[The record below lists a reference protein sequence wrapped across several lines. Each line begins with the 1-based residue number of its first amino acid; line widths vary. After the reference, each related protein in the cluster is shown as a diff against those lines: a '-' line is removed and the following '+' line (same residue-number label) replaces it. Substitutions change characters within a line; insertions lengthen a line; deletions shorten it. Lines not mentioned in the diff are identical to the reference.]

1 MLSDNRESMQ
11 PFFPRAMI
19 RYVISTLLVGAA
31 VLLTFAIQPVLGG
44 KATLIFFAI
53 AVALSAAYGGLWP
66 GLFTTLLSVFTAGLL
81 FQHSTFLLA
90 PSQSSLVLFAFL
102 GVTISAIIHL
112 LHRANA
118 SVVATRTQL
127 ERANKQ
133 LSQRTDA
140 LSRSNEE
147 LKQFAYAL
155 SHDLQGPLRNVGTLT
170 ALLVRR
176 NSEILDKDSKEY
188 AQLIVT
194 GVQRMESMIKG
205 LLDYTTATVDIQ
217 DNAVS
222 NSHTVFEQVL
232 HNLRYLIDTESAVI
246 TFDELP
252 IVQANDDR
260 LAQVFSNL
268 ITNAI
273 KYRGNGKPKIHVT
286 ATDNGTEWNFKVKDN
301 GIGIDM
307 KHADEIF
314 VLFKRLHSSEQYDGS
329 GIGLA
334 VCKTVIER
342 FGGQIWVESEPS
354 KGSTFLFTI
363 PKVTP
368 ASSKPPGQAV
378 TESLVQSRKAGA
390 N

>member
-1 MLSDNRESMQ
+1 MLTLL
-11 PFFPRAMI
+11 PRAMI
-19 RYVISTLLVGAA
+19 RYVMSTLLVGAA

-66 GLFTTLLSVFTAGLL
+66 GLFTTLLSVFAAGLL
-81 FQHSTFLLA
+81 FQNSTYLLA
-90 PSQSSLVLFAFL
+90 QSQSSLVLFAVL
-102 GVTISAIIHL
+102 GATISAIIHL
-112 LHRANA
+112 LHRAHAN
-118 SVVATRTQL
+118 VVAARTQL

-147 LKQFAYAL
+147 LQQFAYAL
-155 SHDLQGPLRNVGTLT
+155 SHDLQTPLRNIGTLT

-217 DNAVS
+217 DKAVS
-222 NSHTVFEQVL
+222 NSNTVFEQVL
-232 HNLRYLIDTESAVI
+232 HNLRYLIDTEGAVI
-246 TFDELP
+246 TFDDLP
-252 IVQANDDR
+252 VVQGNDDR
-260 LAQVFSNL
+260 LTQVFSNL

-273 KYRGNGKPKIHVT
+273 KYRGNRKPKIHVT
-286 ATDNGTEWNFKVKDN
+286 ATDNGTEWIFKVKDN

-314 VLFKRLHSSEQYDGS
+314 VLFKRLHGSEEYDGS

-354 KGSTFLFTI
+354 KGSTFFFTI
-363 PKVTP
+363 PKVTA

>member
-1 MLSDNRESMQ
+1 MQ
-11 PFFPRAMI
+11 TFLPRAML
-19 RYVISTLLVGAA
+19 RYGMSALLAGAA
-31 VLLTFAIQPVLGG
+31 ALLTLAIQPLLGG

-53 AVALSAAYGGLWP
+53 AVAMSAAYGGLWP
-66 GLFTTLLSVFTAGLL
+66 GLLTTLLSMIAVGLL
-81 FQHSTFLLA
+81 FQNSNYLLA
-90 PSQSSLVLFAFL
+90 QSQSSLVLFAVL
-102 GVTISAIIHL
+102 GLTISAIIHL

-118 SVVATRTQL
+118 NVVTARTAL

-133 LSQRTDA
+133 LSERTEA

-147 LKQFAYAL
+147 LRQFAYAL
-155 SHDLQGPLRNVGTLT
+155 SHDLQAPLRNIGTLT

-176 NSEILDKDSKEY
+176 NNEILDKDSKEY
-188 AQLIVT
+188 ADLIVT

-205 LLDYTTATVDIQ
+205 LLDYTTAAVDIQ
-217 DNAVS
+217 DRSVANS
-222 NSHTVFEQVL
+222 NTIFEKAL
-232 HNLRYLIDTESAVI
+232 HNLRYLIDTEGAVI
-246 TFDELP
+246 TCDELP

-273 KYRGNGKPKIHVT
+273 KYCGNRKPKIHVS
-286 ATDNGTEWNFKVKDN
+286 ATDNGTEWIFKVADN

-314 VLFKRLHSSEQYDGS
+314 VLFKRLPGSQERDGS

-342 FGGQIWVESEPS
+342 FGGQIWVESEPG
-354 KGSTFLFTI
+354 KGSTFFFTI
-363 PKVTP
+363 PKITA
-368 ASSKPPGQAV
+368 ASSKLPGQAL
-378 TESLVQSRKAGA
+378 TESLARSRNAGA

>member
-1 MLSDNRESMQ
+1 MQ
-11 PFFPRAMI
+11 TFLPRAVL
-19 RYVISTLLVGAA
+19 RYGMSALLAGAA
-31 VLLTFAIQPVLGG
+31 ALLTLAIQPLLGG

-53 AVALSAAYGGLWP
+53 AVAMSAAYGGLWP
-66 GLFTTLLSVFTAGLL
+66 GLLTTLLSMIAVGLL
-81 FQHSTFLLA
+81 FQNSNYLLA
-90 PSQSSLVLFAFL
+90 QSQSSLVLFAVL
-102 GVTISAIIHL
+102 GLTISAIIHL

-118 SVVATRTQL
+118 NVVTARTAL

-133 LSQRTDA
+133 LSERTEA

-147 LKQFAYAL
+147 LRQFAYAL
-155 SHDLQGPLRNVGTLT
+155 SHDLQAPLRNIGTLT

-176 NSEILDKDSKEY
+176 NNEILDKDSKEY
-188 AQLIVT
+188 ADLIVT

-205 LLDYTTATVDIQ
+205 LLDYTTAAVDIQ
-217 DNAVS
+217 DRSVANS
-222 NSHTVFEQVL
+222 NTIFEKVL
-232 HNLRYLIDTESAVI
+232 HNLRYLIDTEAAVI
-246 TFDELP
+246 TCDELP
-252 IVQANDDR
+252 VVQANDDR

-273 KYRGNGKPKIHVT
+273 KYRGNRKPKIHVS
-286 ATDNGTEWNFKVKDN
+286 ATDNGTEWIFKVADN

-314 VLFKRLHSSEQYDGS
+314 VLFKRLPGSQERDGS

-342 FGGQIWVESEPS
+342 FGGQIWVESEPG
-354 KGSTFLFTI
+354 KGSTFFFTI
-363 PKVTP
+363 PKITA
-368 ASSKPPGQAV
+368 ASSKLPGQEL
-378 TESLVQSRKAGA
+378 TESLARSRNAGA

>member
-1 MLSDNRESMQ
+1 MQ
-11 PFFPRAMI
+11 TFLPRAML
-19 RYVISTLLVGAA
+19 RYGMSALLAGAA
-31 VLLTFAIQPVLGG
+31 ALLTLAIQPLLGG

-53 AVALSAAYGGLWP
+53 AVAMSAAYGGLWP
-66 GLFTTLLSVFTAGLL
+66 GLLTTLLSMIAVGLL
-81 FQHSTFLLA
+81 FQNSNYLLA
-90 PSQSSLVLFAFL
+90 QSQSSLVLFAVL
-102 GVTISAIIHL
+102 GLTISAIIHL

-118 SVVATRTQL
+118 NVVTARTAL

-133 LSQRTDA
+133 LSERTEA

-147 LKQFAYAL
+147 LRQFAYAL
-155 SHDLQGPLRNVGTLT
+155 SHDLQAPLRNIGTLT

-176 NSEILDKDSKEY
+176 NNEILDKDSKEY
-188 AQLIVT
+188 ADLIVT

-205 LLDYTTATVDIQ
+205 LLDYTTAAVDIQ
-217 DNAVS
+217 DRSVANS
-222 NSHTVFEQVL
+222 NTIFEKAL
-232 HNLRYLIDTESAVI
+232 HNLRYLIDTEGAVI
-246 TFDELP
+246 TCDELP

-273 KYRGNGKPKIHVT
+273 KYRGNRKPKIHVS
-286 ATDNGTEWNFKVKDN
+286 ATDNGTEWIFKVADN

-314 VLFKRLHSSEQYDGS
+314 VLFKRLPGSQERDGS

-342 FGGQIWVESEPS
+342 FGGQIWVESEPG
-354 KGSTFLFTI
+354 KGSTFFFTI
-363 PKVTP
+363 PKITA
-368 ASSKPPGQAV
+368 ASSKLPGQAL
-378 TESLVQSRKAGA
+378 TESLARSRNAGA

>member
-1 MLSDNRESMQ
+1 
-11 PFFPRAMI
+11 MI
-19 RYVISTLLVGAA
+19 RYVLSTLLVGAA

-66 GLFTTLLSVFTAGLL
+66 GLFTTLLSVFAAGLL
-81 FQHSTFLLA
+81 FQNSTYLLA
-90 PSQSSLVLFAFL
+90 QSQSSLVLFAVL

-112 LHRANA
+112 LHRAHAN
-118 SVVATRTQL
+118 VVAARTQL
-127 ERANKQ
+127 ERVNKQ

-147 LKQFAYAL
+147 LQQFAYAL
-155 SHDLQGPLRNVGTLT
+155 SHDLQTPLRNIGTLT

-217 DNAVS
+217 DRAVS
-222 NSHTVFEQVL
+222 NSNTVLEQVL

-273 KYRGNGKPKIHVT
+273 KYRGDRKPKVHVT
-286 ATDNGTEWNFKVKDN
+286 ATDNGTEWIFKVKDN

-307 KHADEIF
+307 QHADEIF

-342 FGGQIWVESEPS
+342 FGGQIWVESEPG
-354 KGSTFLFTI
+354 KGSTFFFTI
-363 PKVTP
+363 PKVTA
-368 ASSKPPGQAV
+368 ASPKPPGQAV

>member
-1 MLSDNRESMQ
+1 MQ
-11 PFFPRAMI
+11 TFLPRAML
-19 RYVISTLLVGAA
+19 RYGMSALLAGAA
-31 VLLTFAIQPVLGG
+31 ALLTLAIQPLLGG

-53 AVALSAAYGGLWP
+53 AVAMSAAYGGLWP
-66 GLFTTLLSVFTAGLL
+66 GLLTTLLSMIAVGLL
-81 FQHSTFLLA
+81 FQNSNYLLA
-90 PSQSSLVLFAFL
+90 QSQSSLVLFAVL
-102 GVTISAIIHL
+102 GLTISAIIHL

-118 SVVATRTQL
+118 NVVTARTAL

-133 LSQRTDA
+133 LSERTEA

-147 LKQFAYAL
+147 LRQFAYAL
-155 SHDLQGPLRNVGTLT
+155 SHDLQAPLRNIGTLT

-176 NSEILDKDSKEY
+176 NNEILDKDSKEY
-188 AQLIVT
+188 ADLIVT

-205 LLDYTTATVDIQ
+205 LLDYTTAAVDIQ
-217 DNAVS
+217 DRSVANS
-222 NSHTVFEQVL
+222 NTIFEKAL
-232 HNLRYLIDTESAVI
+232 HNLRYLIDTEGAVI
-246 TFDELP
+246 TCDELP
-252 IVQANDDR
+252 VVQANDDR

-273 KYRGNGKPKIHVT
+273 KYRGNRKPKIHVS
-286 ATDNGTEWNFKVKDN
+286 ATDNGTEWIFKVADN

-314 VLFKRLHSSEQYDGS
+314 VLFKRLPGSQERDGS

-342 FGGQIWVESEPS
+342 FGGQIWVESEPG
-354 KGSTFLFTI
+354 KGSTFFFTI
-363 PKVTP
+363 PKITA
-368 ASSKPPGQAV
+368 ASSKLPGQAL
-378 TESLVQSRKAGA
+378 TESLARSRNAGA

>member
-1 MLSDNRESMQ
+1 MLALL
-11 PFFPRAMI
+11 PRAMI
-19 RYVISTLLVGAA
+19 RYVLSTLLVGVAI
-31 VLLTFAIQPVLGG
+31 LLTFAIQPLLGG
-44 KATLIFFAI
+44 KTTLIFFAI

-66 GLFTTLLSVFTAGLL
+66 GLFTTLLSVFAAGLL
-81 FQHSTFLLA
+81 FQNSTYLLA
-90 PSQSSLVLFAFL
+90 LSQSSLVLFAVL
-102 GVTISAIIHL
+102 GAAISAIIHL

-118 SVVATRTQL
+118 DVVAARIQL

-147 LKQFAYAL
+147 LQQFAYAL
-155 SHDLQGPLRNVGTLT
+155 SHDLQTPLRNIGTLT

-176 NSEILDKDSKEY
+176 NNDILDKDSKEY

-205 LLDYTTATVDIQ
+205 LLDYTTATVDTQ
-217 DNAVS
+217 DRAVS
-222 NSHTVFEQVL
+222 NSNTVFEQVL

-273 KYRGNGKPKIHVT
+273 KYRGNRKPKVHVT
-286 ATDNGTEWNFKVKDN
+286 ATDNGTEWIFRVKDN
-301 GIGIDM
+301 GIGIEM

-363 PKVTP
+363 PKVTA

-378 TESLVQSRKAGA
+378 RESLVQSRKAGA

>member
-1 MLSDNRESMQ
+1 MM
-11 PFFPRAMI
+11 
-19 RYVISTLLVGAA
+19 RYVLSVLLVGVAI
-31 VLLTFAIQPVLGG
+31 LLTFAIQPVLGG
-44 KATLIFFAI
+44 KTTLIFFGI

-66 GLFTTLLSVFTAGLL
+66 GLFTTFLSVFVAGLL
-81 FQHSTFLLA
+81 FQNSIFLLA
-90 PSQSSLVLFAFL
+90 LSQSGLVLFALL
-102 GVTISAIIHL
+102 GGTISAIIHL

-118 SVVATRTQL
+118 DVVAARTQL

-176 NSEILDKDSKEY
+176 NNEILDKDSKEY
-188 AQLIVT
+188 AQLIVA
-194 GVQRMESMIKG
+194 GIQRMESMIKG
-205 LLDYTTATVDIQ
+205 LLDYTTATVDIR
-217 DNAVS
+217 DRAVS
-222 NSHTVFEQVL
+222 NSNTVFKQVL
-232 HNLRYLIDTESAVI
+232 HHLRYLIDTEGAVI

-273 KYRGNGKPKIHVT
+273 KYRGNRKPEIHVT
-286 ATDNGTEWNFKVKDN
+286 ATEHGTEWIFKVRDN

-307 KHADEIF
+307 KYADEIF
-314 VLFKRLHSSEQYDGS
+314 ILFKRLHGSEEYDGS

-342 FGGQIWVESEPS
+342 FGGEIWVESEPGN
-354 KGSTFLFTI
+354 GSTFFFTI
-363 PKVTP
+363 PKIAAAYSETSG
-368 ASSKPPGQAV
+368 AAV

-390 N
+390 D

>member
-1 MLSDNRESMQ
+1 MQ
-11 PFFPRAMI
+11 TFLPRAML
-19 RYVISTLLVGAA
+19 RYGMSALLAGAA
-31 VLLTFAIQPVLGG
+31 ALLTLAIQPLLGG

-53 AVALSAAYGGLWP
+53 AVAMSAAYGGLWP
-66 GLFTTLLSVFTAGLL
+66 GLLTTLLSMIAVGLL
-81 FQHSTFLLA
+81 FQNSNYLLA
-90 PSQSSLVLFAFL
+90 QSQSSLVLFAVL
-102 GVTISAIIHL
+102 GLTISAIIHL

-118 SVVATRTQL
+118 NVVTARTAL

-133 LSQRTDA
+133 LSERTEA

-147 LKQFAYAL
+147 LRQFAYAL
-155 SHDLQGPLRNVGTLT
+155 SHDLQAPLRNIGTLT

-176 NSEILDKDSKEY
+176 NNEILDKDSKEY
-188 AQLIVT
+188 ADLIVT

-205 LLDYTTATVDIQ
+205 LLDYTTAAVDIQ
-217 DNAVS
+217 DRSVANS
-222 NSHTVFEQVL
+222 NTIFEKAL
-232 HNLRYLIDTESAVI
+232 HNLRYLIDTEGAVI
-246 TFDELP
+246 TCDELP

-273 KYRGNGKPKIHVT
+273 KYHGNRKPKIHVS
-286 ATDNGTEWNFKVKDN
+286 ATDNGTEWIFKVADN

-314 VLFKRLHSSEQYDGS
+314 VLFKRLPGSQERDGS

-342 FGGQIWVESEPS
+342 FGGQIWVESEPG
-354 KGSTFLFTI
+354 KGSTFFFTI
-363 PKVTP
+363 PNITA
-368 ASSKPPGQAV
+368 ASSKPPRQPL
-378 TESLVQSRKAGA
+378 TESLARSRNAGA

>member
-1 MLSDNRESMQ
+1 MLALL
-11 PFFPRAMI
+11 PRAMI
-19 RYVISTLLVGAA
+19 RYVLSTLLVGAA

-66 GLFTTLLSVFTAGLL
+66 GLFTTLLSVFAAGLL
-81 FQHSTFLLA
+81 FQNSTYLLA
-90 PSQSSLVLFAFL
+90 QSQSSLVLFAVL

-112 LHRANA
+112 LHRAHAN
-118 SVVATRTQL
+118 VVAARTQL
-127 ERANKQ
+127 ERVNKQ

-147 LKQFAYAL
+147 LQQFAYAL
-155 SHDLQGPLRNVGTLT
+155 SHDLQTPLRNIGTLT

-217 DNAVS
+217 DRAVS
-222 NSHTVFEQVL
+222 NSNTVLEQVL

-273 KYRGNGKPKIHVT
+273 KYRGDRKPKVHVT
-286 ATDNGTEWNFKVKDN
+286 ATDNGTEWIFKVKDN

-307 KHADEIF
+307 QHADEIF

-342 FGGQIWVESEPS
+342 FGGQIWVESEPG
-354 KGSTFLFTI
+354 KGSTFFFTI
-363 PKVTP
+363 PKVTA
-368 ASSKPPGQAV
+368 ASPKPPGQAV

>member
-1 MLSDNRESMQ
+1 MLTLL
-11 PFFPRAMI
+11 PRPMM
-19 RYVISTLLVGAA
+19 RYVLSVLLVGVAI
-31 VLLTFAIQPVLGG
+31 LLTFAIQPVLGG
-44 KATLIFFAI
+44 KTTLIFFGI

-66 GLFTTLLSVFTAGLL
+66 GLFTTFLSVFVAGLL
-81 FQHSTFLLA
+81 FQNSIFLLA
-90 PSQSSLVLFAFL
+90 LSQSGLVLFALL
-102 GVTISAIIHL
+102 GGTISAIIHL

-118 SVVATRTQL
+118 DVVAARTQL

-176 NSEILDKDSKEY
+176 NNEILDKDSKEY
-188 AQLIVT
+188 AQLIVA
-194 GVQRMESMIKG
+194 GIQRMESMIKG
-205 LLDYTTATVDIQ
+205 LLDYTTATVDIR
-217 DNAVS
+217 DRAVS
-222 NSHTVFEQVL
+222 NSNTVFKQVL
-232 HNLRYLIDTESAVI
+232 HHLRYLIDTEGAVI

-273 KYRGNGKPKIHVT
+273 KYRGNRKPEIHVT
-286 ATDNGTEWNFKVKDN
+286 ATEHGTEWIFKVRDN

-307 KHADEIF
+307 KYADEIF
-314 VLFKRLHSSEQYDGS
+314 ILFKRLHGSEEYDGS

-342 FGGQIWVESEPS
+342 FGGEIWVESEPGN
-354 KGSTFLFTI
+354 GSTFFFTI
-363 PKVTP
+363 PKIAAAYSETSG
-368 ASSKPPGQAV
+368 AAV

-390 N
+390 D

>member
-1 MLSDNRESMQ
+1 ML
-11 PFFPRAMI
+11 
-19 RYVISTLLVGAA
+19 RYGMSALLAGAA
-31 VLLTFAIQPVLGG
+31 ALLTLAIQPLLGG

-53 AVALSAAYGGLWP
+53 AVAMSAAYGGLWP
-66 GLFTTLLSVFTAGLL
+66 GLLTTLLSMIAVGLL
-81 FQHSTFLLA
+81 FQNSNYLLA
-90 PSQSSLVLFAFL
+90 QSQSSLVLFAVL
-102 GVTISAIIHL
+102 GLTISAIIHL

-118 SVVATRTQL
+118 NVVTARTAL

-133 LSQRTDA
+133 LSERTEA

-147 LKQFAYAL
+147 LRQFAYAL
-155 SHDLQGPLRNVGTLT
+155 SHDLQAPLRNIGTLT

-176 NSEILDKDSKEY
+176 NNEILDKDSKEY
-188 AQLIVT
+188 ADLIVT

-205 LLDYTTATVDIQ
+205 LLDYTTAAVDIQ
-217 DNAVS
+217 DRSVANS
-222 NSHTVFEQVL
+222 NTIFEKAL
-232 HNLRYLIDTESAVI
+232 HNLRYLIDTEGAVI
-246 TFDELP
+246 TCDELP

-273 KYRGNGKPKIHVT
+273 KYRGNRKPKIHVS
-286 ATDNGTEWNFKVKDN
+286 ATDNGTEWIFKVADN

-314 VLFKRLHSSEQYDGS
+314 VLFKRLPGSQERDGS

-342 FGGQIWVESEPS
+342 FGGQIWVESEPG
-354 KGSTFLFTI
+354 KGSTFFFTI
-363 PKVTP
+363 PKITA
-368 ASSKPPGQAV
+368 ASSKLPGQAL
-378 TESLVQSRKAGA
+378 TESLARSRNAGA

>member
-1 MLSDNRESMQ
+1 MRTFL
-11 PFFPRAMI
+11 PRAII
-19 RYVISTLLVGAA
+19 RYVMSALLAGAA
-31 VLLTFAIQPVLGG
+31 ALLTFAIQPLLGG
-44 KATLIFFAI
+44 KSTLIFFAI

-66 GLFTTLLSVFTAGLL
+66 GLFTTLLSVFATGLL
-81 FQHSTFLLA
+81 FQNSTYLLA
-90 PSQSSLVLFAFL
+90 QSQSNLVLFGVL

-118 SVVATRTQL
+118 SVVTARTQL
-127 ERANKQ
+127 ERANQQ
-133 LSQRTDA
+133 LSERTDA

-147 LKQFAYAL
+147 LRQFAYAL
-155 SHDLQGPLRNVGTLT
+155 SHDLQAPLRNIGTLT

-176 NSEILDKDSKEY
+176 NNQILDEDSKEY
-188 AQLIVT
+188 AQLIVN

-217 DNAVS
+217 HRAVS
-222 NSHTVFEQVL
+222 NSNTVFEKVL
-232 HNLRYLIDTESAVI
+232 DSLRYLIDTEGAVI
-246 TFDELP
+246 TCEELP

-260 LAQVFSNL
+260 LGQVFSNL

-273 KYRGNGKPKIHVT
+273 KYRGSQKPKIHVT
-286 ATDNGTEWNFKVKDN
+286 ATDQGTKWIFKVADN

-307 KHADEIF
+307 QHAGEIF
-314 VLFKRLHSSEQYDGS
+314 ILFKRLPGSEECDGS

-342 FGGQIWVESEPS
+342 FGGQIWVESEPG
-354 KGSTFLFTI
+354 KGSTFFFTI
-363 PKVTP
+363 PKVTA

-378 TESLVQSRKAGA
+378 TELGHSRKAGA
-390 N
+390 G